1 MSSKLQDRCYT
12 DLPPYLGCTLCTHMF
27 TFEMCI
33 IFYKLT
39 FSGGSGNF
47 PLQSQPNFR
56 SQQTPYLSGPSPG
69 KSGGGINLPP

>member
-1 MSSKLQDRCYT
+1 MSSKLPSMVYYVCYT
-12 DLPPYLGCTLCTHMF
+12 YIHLRSSVN
-27 TFEMCI
+27 